1 MNEKV
6 KKIVKWIAVIAAAI
20 GAAAAVIMEQGC
32 THKHFL
38 KANGIK
44 IDTIEVSTELIRIA
58 NDLEDEKRL
67 RELARALAERRYPDE
82 KDPVKFQNH
91 VDDIYNHFL
100 AEAKRL
106 KEIPKEEAIK
116 EIVRPPVS

>member
-44 IDTIEVSTELIRIA
+44 IDSIEVSTST
-58 NDLEDEKRL
+58 K
-67 RELARALAERRYPDE
+67 
-82 KDPVKFQNH
+82 
-91 VDDIYNHFL
+91 
-100 AEAKRL
+100 
-106 KEIPKEEAIK
+106 IK
-116 EIVRPPVS
+116 

>member
-44 IDTIEVSTELIRIA
+44 IDTIEVSTSTKPEEYTAKKIKARIEMIKRRLEEKA
-58 NDLEDEKRL
+58 NE
-67 RELARALAERRYPDE
+67 
-82 KDPVKFQNH
+82 Q
-91 VDDIYNHFL
+91 
-100 AEAKRL
+100 EAA
-106 KEIPKEEAIK
+106 PAQ
-116 EIVRPPVS
+116 PPSVS